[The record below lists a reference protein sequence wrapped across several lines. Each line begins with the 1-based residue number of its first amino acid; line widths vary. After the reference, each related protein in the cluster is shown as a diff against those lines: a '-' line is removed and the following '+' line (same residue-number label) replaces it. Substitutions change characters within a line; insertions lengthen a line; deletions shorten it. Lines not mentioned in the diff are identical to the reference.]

1 MTHTIQARALA
12 LALEQESPPLLID
25 VLPAVSHARRRIPA
39 AVNESAYSEGFEE
52 RVLARAGDQ
61 ARPLVVHCWSAS
73 CNAAEQARGRLV
85 VAGFQQVEVLEGG
98 LDAWVAAGLPIEGA
112 EA

>member
-12 LALEQESPPLLID
+12 LALEQELSPLLID
-25 VLPAVSHARRRIPA
+25 VLPAVSHTRRRIPEA
-39 AVNESAYSEGFEE
+39 INESAYSEGFEE
-52 RVLARAGDQ
+52 RVLARAGDH

-85 VAGFQQVEVLEGG
+85 EAGFRQVEVLEGG
-98 LDAWVAAGLPIEGA
+98 LDAWVAAGLPIEGS

>member
-1 MTHTIQARALA
+1 MSHTIQARALA
-12 LALEQESPPLLID
+12 LALEQEPPPLLID

-52 RVLARAGDQ
+52 RVLARAGDH
-61 ARPLVVHCWSAS
+61 ARPLVVHCWSTS
-73 CNAAEQARGRLV
+73 CTAAEQARGRLV
-85 VAGFQQVEVLEGG
+85 EAGFRQVEVLEGG
-98 LDAWVAAGLPIEGA
+98 LDSWVAAGLPIEGS

>member
-1 MTHTIQARALA
+1 
-12 LALEQESPPLLID
+12 
-25 VLPAVSHARRRIPA
+25 VSHARRRIPA

-52 RVLARAGDQ
+52 RVLARAGDL
-61 ARPLVVHCWSAS
+61 AHPLVVHCWSAS

-85 VAGFQQVEVLEGG
+85 EAGFQQVEVLEGG
-98 LDAWVAAGLPIEGA
+98 LDAWVAAGLPIEGS